1 MYQIKLLFRPP
12 TGIVQKGD
20 TIVHSIT
27 IWNYNENSEITL
39 KSVNF
44 RGENKVNKPI
54 KPANSKIY
62 KNVLPIKIAAK
73 SKAVYNISCTGHD
86 FGSNKI
92 LVVFNFNNGREDFE
106 VCKTIIYINFFTT
119 ILKI

>member
-1 MYQIKLLFRPP
+1 M
-12 TGIVQKGD
+12 
-20 TIVHSIT
+20 
-27 IWNYNENSEITL
+27 
-39 KSVNF
+39 
-44 RGENKVNKPI
+44 NKPI

-106 VCKTIIYINFFTT
+106 VCKIRLNIHIGPNLISLQSTSQWIKFDEIKAVSFLSYF
-119 ILKI
+119 L